1 MTNRIRR
8 SWWSR
13 LRAPFTSAKQP
24 ASRHKQQASRRQ
36 AFLESLE
43 DRSMMATGVFAN
55 VPEAANYSLVYE
67 LNITGTNNFPASVP
81 YSVNNTTSITNPF
94 DRVAYYLELDTDGAG
109 PAPTEWVYVSA
120 NALTTNLSKI
130 GVPNLSS
137 GAFFQQNL
145 TSMNVF
151 SNKAGIVTGTGINT
165 GNIEFWPS
173 NYSQANG
180 VGVPNAS
187 SGTYDF
193 GDTATAGS
201 HGSMQIH
208 NYDLDGAG
216 PGTTG
221 QTLFAF
227 NNWNDGTLNA
237 AALGIGTDPNPAHGA
252 DWTFA
257 ANVGTYQIKNM
268 AILVRQTTPNTL
280 TPPAT
285 LTTNAPELT
294 DYQLLYQ
301 KALPNDANYSSG
313 AVAYDTNNAA
323 LIPANSFDRI
333 AYYMELDSD
342 GAGPNPTQW
351 VSASFDSAGYSG
363 NPLVLG
369 IPNTASTAIFQQYVT
384 GMNVF
389 SNVAGLP
396 ATNVTGNVEFW
407 PTDYSTGNALGIPGA
422 NGGTYDFGDTRTL
435 GGGHGSMQIHNS
447 SAATAVGKTLFA
459 YNGWNGAGFEA
470 LGIGAQST
478 GQPDWTFA
486 TNSNTYAVKNLYV
499 LVHPRQG
506 GTAAADNIVV
516 KQVNGVGQYTVNG
529 GNPITFSATSPL
541 VLNGTD
547 GADTV
552 TVDLTGGNP
561 IPTGGITFNGGNPTA
576 SPGDKLQIVGGN
588 QGNVTYNYTNASSGS
603 VVMQNFGTINY
614 TGLEPISNTGTAA
627 NVIFNLPGTTDSTI
641 ALSDLGG
648 GMARLQSTV
657 PTFEVTDFAVP
668 TAGGSLTIN
677 MGNNDQTLTINSLV
691 LNANTS
697 LVIDGGAGTDAVN
710 LNAAGLSITNNLSLT
725 VENVAQT
732 QGVSVTNLTTLN
744 GSGTFSLTN
753 AANNFNTVNVAAGG
767 NVSLRDDNTGLVL
780 TGATVTS
787 NLTIDSDDP
796 VTQTGII
803 TGAGSL
809 TKQGTGT
816 LTLSLTN
823 TYGGATAVN
832 VGTLILQNGAA
843 ILDTAGAVTVANAAT
858 LQLLNNETI
867 SGFTGAATSTLAHAG
882 NALTVNTGNVSLG
895 NVTTTNGRINAVAGA
910 IVDNNAAAMNITGTG
925 IVLNSATGIGA
936 VGDPLETTLSA
947 LEAVGGTGG
956 VFISN
961 SGNLTLGG
969 ISAVVGVSG
978 SNDLVITT
986 AGSLSIPEVIVAS
999 GAGSVLFTTTDAAG
1013 VGQDIAVNA
1022 NLTAGGV
1029 ITLSAGDNVTIPA
1042 GTRLAAA
1049 GTVMVNIDAGN
1060 ADPGVG
1066 GSLVFDGDI
1075 DAPGAVFNG
1084 VGDTN
1089 GDSFDVRPDQDVGD
1103 VLTPIT
1109 VNGFAPVTGAFP
1121 VGDRLIVDIA
1131 GLGIPTLTLGAA
1143 RSGSFSF
1150 GALAAALTYSD
1161 IESVVSD
1168 PPGSAYHLVLD
1179 MKFSGFQNG
1188 VADTINAQL
1197 NPAGIDLLLDVNG
1210 SNVFTGA
1217 VASIQ
1222 SLTVIGSSDNDSFTI
1237 QQTAG
1242 GLPSFKSA
1250 APAVNNT
1257 GIGGGVSAGSH
1268 LNTSADNVLETLVP
1282 GGTPWD
1288 ANDVTIHFDG
1298 GAAGTDTVTLNQTT
1312 GTLTG
1317 YFSDTNDAG
1326 NSGNLIAPFKPF
1338 LFSFANVEPLVL
1350 TGPGSLITDATS
1362 TPATANLTLTDIGP
1376 ATQILGD
1383 GGFAATTFSGF
1394 TDVLVAGG
1402 NGSENID
1409 LVSVDN
1415 ATLTLVRLA
1424 GGNTNDLLA
1433 QPGGDTAADTI
1444 RLRSLPATIQALLA
1458 GYAGSDN
1465 FLLSDAGNSVDNI
1478 AGNVTVDGT
1487 DGNVGGNADTL
1498 SIVNTGSANADN
1510 ALVGAVN
1517 PGVSQDYFVDGVTS
1531 NVSTDVVF
1539 RNIDVLNYTGTTF
1552 ADAIEARLVNTTPT
1566 HDLSTVNLSGWTG
1579 ADQFL
1584 LFTSDQRGGS
1594 GVNNTPTGTPS
1605 GVSNVNLYGDA
1616 PGNPNAGDSSDTFG
1630 QTPIGIVGTGA
1641 NNVGLVVPD
1650 STRMIRPSGSTAIAI
1665 DGGQPTGLAA
1675 PLGDVA
1681 GDVLN
1686 VDISALPN
1694 TTPVVVS
1701 TFSPGTVV
1709 ATGISPLT
1717 WTQIEDINVVDQGL
1731 LTNVQMGD
1739 LFARTTPNADLIQ
1752 LTANPVAGNPNQVR
1766 LRLTSTIG
1774 NYSASNKTI
1783 IYAGAGNDT
1792 LTQSNLTIP
1801 AEFYGE
1807 AGDDYLTGAMNNDWL
1822 VGGTEND
1829 RINGSGGNNIIW
1841 GDNAPTT
1848 SDPNPQDALTGGND
1862 QLSGLSG
1869 NDVFYGSGG
1878 NDTVSGGAGN
1888 DYASGGAG
1896 DDSLDGNDGDDRL
1909 YGGAG
1914 NDLIGGQA
1922 GNDLLS
1928 GGDGADRLYGGSGSD
1943 VVLGGN
1949 GTDQLDGGDGN
1960 DLIIGA
1966 IVAGETSSRT
1976 SVANTTTFSQATYTN
1991 GLDNDA
1997 ALLTLLTQWSA
2008 TNDSSSIGAI
2018 THDHVKD
2025 ELFGGSGE
2033 DDFCWETI
2041 DVSPGLAPSDF
2052 AAGDQRIPPNA

>member
-1 MTNRIRR
+1 MTGLPSRARKLSGNRKPTK
-8 SWWSR
+8 SQP
-13 LRAPFTSAKQP
+13 RAK
-24 ASRHKQQASRRQ
+24 SRRG
-36 AFLESLE
+36 FFEPLE
-43 DRSMMATGVFAN
+43 DRNLLATIPFVVAAGQVGNQNFGGALGMDFN
-55 VPEAANYSLVYE
+55 VGASPITVTSLGAFDDGSNGINGTINVRLYDRTNTAVPLASAAFTGTTQQLIGGSRFSPIAALTLPAGFQGRIIADGYNALE
-67 LNITGTNNFPASVP
+67 LNGNGGPWTTDSGGGAITF
-81 YSVNNTTSITNPF
+81 
-94 DRVAYYLELDTDGAG
+94 
-109 PAPTEWVYVSA
+109 
-120 NALTTNLSKI
+120 
-130 GVPNLSS
+130 
-137 GAFFQQNL
+137 
-145 TSMNVF
+145 
-151 SNKAGIVTGTGINT
+151 
-165 GNIEFWPS
+165 
-173 NYSQANG
+173 
-180 VGVPNAS
+180 
-187 SGTYDF
+187 
-193 GDTATAGS
+193 
-201 HGSMQIH
+201 
-208 NYDLDGAG
+208 
-216 PGTTG
+216 GTTG
-221 QTLFAF
+221 FYALAPGGYTTNTDGGPGNRYAAGTFAFVPQTLTTTYANSAWSVLPVGSLVQDADPGTAGNQPAVVGIDAFATIQGAV
-227 NNWNDGTLNA
+227 NASAAGGTTVVNTGTYAETVTLAGTKSLEISGPAQAVTISALNTVAGQTLVLEGA
-237 AALGIGTDPNPAHGA
+237 AAL
-252 DWTFA
+252 
-257 ANVGTYQIKNM
+257 
-268 AILVRQTTPNTL
+268 
-280 TPPAT
+280 
-285 LTTNAPELT
+285 
-294 DYQLLYQ
+294 
-301 KALPNDANYSSG
+301 
-313 AVAYDTNNAA
+313 
-323 LIPANSFDRI
+323 
-333 AYYMELDSD
+333 
-342 GAGPNPTQW
+342 
-351 VSASFDSAGYSG
+351 
-363 NPLVLG
+363 
-369 IPNTASTAIFQQYVT
+369 
-384 GMNVF
+384 
-389 SNVAGLP
+389 
-396 ATNVTGNVEFW
+396 
-407 PTDYSTGNALGIPGA
+407 
-422 NGGTYDFGDTRTL
+422 TL
-435 GGGHGSMQIHNS
+435 GD
-447 SAATAVGKTLFA
+447 A
-459 YNGWNGAGFEA
+459 
-470 LGIGAQST
+470 
-478 GQPDWTFA
+478 
-486 TNSNTYAVKNLYV
+486 SN
-499 LVHPRQG
+499 
-506 GTAAADNIVV
+506 
-516 KQVNGVGQYTVNG
+516 
-529 GNPITFSATSPL
+529 
-541 VLNGTD
+541 LN
-547 GADTV
+547 
-552 TVDLTGGNP
+552 
-561 IPTGGITFNGGNPTA
+561 
-576 SPGDKLQIVGGN
+576 
-588 QGNVTYNYTNASSGS
+588 
-603 VVMQNFGTINY
+603 
-614 TGLEPISNTGTAA
+614 
-627 NVIFNLPGTTDSTI
+627 STI
-641 ALSDLGG
+641 A
-648 GMARLQSTV
+648 
-657 PTFEVTDFAVP
+657 
-668 TAGGSLTIN
+668 
-677 MGNNDQTLTINSLV
+677 
-691 LNANTS
+691 
-697 LVIDGGAGTDAVN
+697 GAI
-710 LNAAGLSITNNLSLT
+710 S
-725 VENVAQT
+725 
-732 QGVSVTNLTTLN
+732 
-744 GSGTFSLTN
+744 
-753 AANNFNTVNVAAGG
+753 
-767 NVSLRDDNTGLVL
+767 
-780 TGATVTS
+780 
-787 NLTIDSDDP
+787 
-796 VTQTGII
+796 
-803 TGAGSL
+803 GAGSL
-809 TKQGTGT
+809 TKAGGGLTQLSAANSYTGGTFVNAGTLRLTGGTPAPGNITVNGGVYSMQTNTFNGFDTTKTITLNAGGTMSADSTANNAYNIGPLVMNGGVLTSANGLAGPANDGGFGNWLFRGVTVGGSALSTINATQVAIVNGNFDVADVIAGPSADLLVSARIINSGPLSKIGAGTMQLTAVNTFTTATTIGAGTLQIAGAGSLASGTYVGAITNNGILEYSSTAAQTLSGNIGGTGALVKDVATST
-816 LTLSLTN
+816 LLLSGTN
-823 TYGGATAVN
+823 TYGGTTTVTTG
-832 VGTLILQNGAA
+832 VLQLQNGSA
-843 ILDTAGAVTVANAAT
+843 ISNTGGAVSVALGAT
-858 LQLLNNETI
+858 LQLLASETI
-867 SGFTGAATSTLAHAG
+867 SSYLGAGDGVGSNDSLLALGANTLTTTGSAAIANVTAAAGGGIVAGTNIVDNDDDNNVTAPNIFLQAGTGIGTAVDPIETAVANIQLSNTTSGVVNVLNSNGGAILTVSDLR
-882 NALTVNTGNVSLG
+882 ALTFASRNLGGATTIVNSSPLTIAANVIS
-895 NVTTTNGRINAVAGA
+895 AGA
-910 IVDNNAAAMNITGTG
+910 IV
-925 IVLNSATGIGA
+925 
-936 VGDPLETTLSA
+936 
-947 LEAVGGTGG
+947 
-956 VFISN
+956 
-961 SGNLTLGG
+961 
-969 ISAVVGVSG
+969 
-978 SNDLVITT
+978 
-986 AGSLSIPEVIVAS
+986 
-999 GAGSVLFTTTDAAG
+999 
-1013 VGQDIAVNA
+1013 
-1022 NLTAGGV
+1022 LTATDSAG
-1029 ITLSAGDNVTIPA
+1029 AGDNLIVNAGVTIQSTGSTVTLNAGDNATIPA
-1042 GTRLAAA
+1042 TSLLAAA
-1049 GTVMVNIDAGN
+1049 GTVTVNIDAGN

-1109 VNGFAPVTGAFP
+1109 VNGLAPVSGAFP

-1150 GALAAALTYSD
+1150 GALAAALTYTD

-1197 NPAGIDLLLDVNG
+1197 NPAGTDLLLDVNG

-1376 ATQILGD
+1376 ATQIVGD